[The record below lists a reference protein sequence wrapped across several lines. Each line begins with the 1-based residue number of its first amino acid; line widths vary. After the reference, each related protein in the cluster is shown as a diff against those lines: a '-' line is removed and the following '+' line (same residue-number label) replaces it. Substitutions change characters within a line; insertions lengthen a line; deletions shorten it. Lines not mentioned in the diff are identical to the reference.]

1 MWGDFS
7 LQPGT
12 ATTGANHLPQSG
24 TFACFRYILSGDR
37 QNASSSHAGQRT
49 VISNP
54 TRFLRIAV
62 GLCLALLT
70 VSIAD
75 AQFGFGK
82 RNRNDSQGSRFT
94 ATEMPGESYRG
105 PLPKLTAEQI
115 KVRDFLKSD
124 LARLA
129 GLIGERNVQH
139 PENYAAA
146 ALFLEKSL
154 GEMGYDVKRQEY
166 RAGGHPCMNL
176 SASVPGND
184 KAGQIVVV
192 GAHYD
197 SLSGSPGAN
206 DNGTG
211 VVATLALARMFA
223 KHKPVR
229 TLRLVFFANE
239 ESPYFQTSQMGSLV
253 YAKACRAKEENIAAM
268 LSLETIGYYSDVK
281 NSQQYPAA
289 LRSFYPSTG
298 NFIAFVGN
306 TRSKELVTQSIA
318 AFRAH
323 AKFPS
328 EWAALPAQYGDIGR
342 SDHWSFWQVDYP
354 AIMVTDTAPFRY
366 PHYHRASDTIDKID
380 YDRMARVVSGLESV
394 VADLLSGH

>member
-1 MWGDFS
+1 M
-7 LQPGT
+7 
-12 ATTGANHLPQSG
+12 ATVAP
-24 TFACFRYILSGDR
+24 I
-37 QNASSSHAGQRT
+37 RT
-49 VISNP
+49 
-54 TRFLRIAV
+54 RLRRLAI
-62 GLCLALLT
+62 GFCLALLT

-82 RNRNDSQGSRFT
+82 RNRSGSQGSRFT
-94 ATEMPGESYRG
+94 ATKMPGESYLG
-105 PLPKLTAEQI
+105 PLPKLTAEQV

-129 GLIGERNVQH
+129 GVIGERNVRQ

-146 ALFLEKSL
+146 ALFIEKSL
-154 GEMGYDVKRQEY
+154 QEMGFQVAHQEFH
-166 RAGGHPCMNL
+166 AGRHLCANL
-176 SASVPGND
+176 SVTVPGNEN
-184 KAGQIVVV
+184 AEQMVVA

-223 KHKPVR
+223 KKKPQR
-229 TLRLVFFANE
+229 TLRLLFFANE

-253 YAKACRAKEENIAAM
+253 YAKACRAANEKIVAM
-268 LSLETIGYYSDVK
+268 LSIETIGYYSDAK
-281 NSQQYPAA
+281 NSQQYPAS
-289 LRSFYPSTG
+289 LRAFYPNIG

-306 TRSKELVTQSIA
+306 TKSKELVTQSIGT
-318 AFRAH
+318 FREH
-323 AKFPS
+323 ARFPS
-328 EWAALPAQYGDIGR
+328 EGAALPAQYGDIGR
-342 SDHWSFWQVDYP
+342 SDHWSFWQVGYP

-380 YDRMARVVSGLESV
+380 YDRMARVVVGLKAV
-394 VADLLSGH
+394 LTDLLNTK

>member
-1 MWGDFS
+1 MTPT
-7 LQPGT
+7 Q
-12 ATTGANHLPQSG
+12 TG
-24 TFACFRYILSGDR
+24 
-37 QNASSSHAGQRT
+37 
-49 VISNP
+49 
-54 TRFLRIAV
+54 FLRIAL
-62 GLCLALLT
+62 GLCLALLALSD
-70 VSIAD
+70 VA
-75 AQFGFGK
+75 AQRDIGLGK
-82 RNRNDSQGSRFT
+82 RTRRGTQGNT
-94 ATEMPGESYRG
+94 IKPIEMPGESYRG
-105 PLPKLTAEQI
+105 PLPELTPAQ
-115 KVRDFLKSD
+115 VTLRDQLKRD
-124 LARLA
+124 LTRLA
-129 GLIGERNVQH
+129 GVIGERNVRH

-154 GEMGYDVKRQEY
+154 REMGYDVERQEY
-166 RAGGHPCMNL
+166 LAGRNYCVNL
-176 SASVPGND
+176 SATVPGND
-184 KAGQIVVV
+184 KTDQIVVV

-211 VVATLALARMFA
+211 VVATLAFARMFA

-239 ESPYFQTSQMGSLV
+239 ESPYFQTPQMGSLV
-253 YAKACRAKEENIAAM
+253 YAKACRSKHENVVAM
-268 LSLETIGYYSDVK
+268 LSLETIGYYSDAK

-289 LRSFYPSTG
+289 LRAFYPSTG

-306 TRSKELVTQSIA
+306 TGSKELVTQSIG

-328 EWAALPAQYGDIGR
+328 EGAALPAQYGDIGR
-342 SDHWSFWQVDYP
+342 SDHWSFWQVGYP